1 MVHHQPQR
9 FPVQGGRADA
19 PARRCDGRGQGQ
31 VSGSRRE
38 FGQARVPGTLAE
50 VECGLRMAAAEDAD
64 QQRQRR
70 LAKGV
75 LERHGDPAAH
85 HLGFVPHQVQ
95 PGPELVEGRV
105 DVGQQR
111 LGRRSQPDSPAVA
124 DQQVS
129 AHHGAGAGERPADRG
144 LGYAQQFRCFRY
156 VLRPPELGQDGKQGQ
171 QLHQLFVLDVHL
183 RPPDRLIRY
192 RHLFYVNH
200 ALEACLPAIY
210 AGFMPLLSTHTPPKP
225 EPWDGHPKGSAAYGR
240 LLAGLAFAG
249 VATFAQLYS
258 TQAVL
263 PIMATD
269 LQITAAEAALTISL
283 ATVGLAVTVIPW
295 SFLAD
300 RIGRVRAMTLGILAA
315 TVLGLLAPLAATFP
329 ILLGLRLL
337 EGMALGGIPAI
348 AIAYLNEEV
357 HKAHAAL
364 AAGTYV
370 AGTTLGGLAGRLVAG
385 PVGELWGWR
394 AATLAVSLLAAVAAV
409 LFLLLVPKARG
420 FTPAR
425 AKGFRGGARTLAGHL
440 RNPRLLALYVQ
451 AFLLM
456 GGFVAVY
463 NYLGF
468 RLSGEPFGLPATL
481 ISLIFVAYLSGTVT
495 SRLAAGLTHE
505 VRAADHPAGRH
516 CADGPGPRTDP
527 DAVAGADPG
536 RAAGL
541 HRAASLRRTASG
553 PAGPEESPRR
563 AGRRPPH
570 CTTSP
575 TTSAPASSVGPA
587 AWSSSRS
594 AGRRLPWRSS
604 GWDVRRR

>member
-1 MVHHQPQR
+1 
-9 FPVQGGRADA
+9 
-19 PARRCDGRGQGQ
+19 
-31 VSGSRRE
+31 
-38 FGQARVPGTLAE
+38 
-50 VECGLRMAAAEDAD
+50 
-64 QQRQRR
+64 
-70 LAKGV
+70 
-75 LERHGDPAAH
+75 
-85 HLGFVPHQVQ
+85 
-95 PGPELVEGRV
+95 
-105 DVGQQR
+105 
-111 LGRRSQPDSPAVA
+111 
-124 DQQVS
+124 
-129 AHHGAGAGERPADRG
+129 
-144 LGYAQQFRCFRY
+144 
-156 VLRPPELGQDGKQGQ
+156 
-171 QLHQLFVLDVHL
+171 
-183 RPPDRLIRY
+183 
-192 RHLFYVNH
+192 
-200 ALEACLPAIY
+200 
-210 AGFMPLLSTHTPPKP
+210 MPLLSTHTAPKP

-269 LQITAAEAALTISL
+269 LRITAAEAALTISL

-300 RIGRVRAMTLGILAA
+300 RIGRVRAMTLGISAA
-315 TVLGLLAPLAATFP
+315 TVLGLLAPLAANFP
-329 ILLGLRLL
+329 VLLGLRLL

-394 AATLAVSLLAAVAAV
+394 AATLAVSALAAAAAV
-409 LFLLLVPKARG
+409 LFLVLVPKARG

-425 AKGFRGGARTLAGHL
+425 ASGFRGAARTLAGHL

-468 RLSGEPFGLPATL
+468 RLSGDPFGLPATL

-495 SRLAAGLTHE
+495 SRLAAGLT
-505 VRAADHPAGRH
+505 VKFGRRTILLAGIVLMVLGLALTLTQVLVLILAGLLIFTGGFFAAHSIGAGWTGGI
-516 CADGPGPRTDP
+516 ATT
-527 DAVAGADPG
+527 G
-536 RAAGL
+536 RAQ
-541 HRAASLRRTASG
+541 AASLYNLAYYLGSSAIGWAGGLLFQSFGWTALALAVIGLGCTTAVITAVVHPASG
-553 PAGPEESPRR
+553 DRHRKGAGQPKP
-563 AGRRPPH
+563 
-570 CTTSP
+570 
-575 TTSAPASSVGPA
+575 V
-587 AWSSSRS
+587 
-594 AGRRLPWRSS
+594 
-604 GWDVRRR
+604 